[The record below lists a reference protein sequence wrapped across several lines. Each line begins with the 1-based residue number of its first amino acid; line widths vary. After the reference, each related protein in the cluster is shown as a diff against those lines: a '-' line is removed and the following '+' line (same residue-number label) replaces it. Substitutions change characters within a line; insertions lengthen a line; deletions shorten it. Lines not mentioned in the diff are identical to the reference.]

1 MALNPLIRQLIV
13 DGFCLI
19 AIWLPSLLLTL
30 IGKSFQSGFYC
41 DDDSIRYPFKEG
53 TISNIVL
60 YIVGGGLPIAA
71 MITVESERHWYR
83 SRSTSTTSAMR
94 TAYHSDHVT
103 LGRLRIPRFVVEM
116 VHVIAIFIFGAGC
129 SQLATDCGKY
139 SIGRL
144 RPHFIDMCQ
153 PKDLETLCSS
163 GRAVLHQYITNYT
176 CTGTDLHGIKDSR
189 LSFPSGHS
197 SFSAYTMLYLA
208 LYLQSRMT
216 WSGSYML
223 RPLLQTGA
231 LMLAWLTGLSRVSD
245 YKHHW
250 SDVLSG
256 FLIGSI
262 AALLTARYVSTLF
275 KQKRSYVE
283 ECLPEIHADM
293 GLVRSG
299 SPNPT
304 TNSN

>member
-1 MALNPLIRQLIV
+1 MCH
-13 DGFCLI
+13 CLV
-19 AIWLPSLLLTL
+19 WLPTL
-30 IGKSFQSGFYC
+30 ILDLAGKSFQRGFYC
-41 DDDSIRYPFKEG
+41 DDDSIRYPFHES
-53 TISNIVL
+53 TVSNIVL
-60 YIVGGGLPIAA
+60 YIIGGGLPIAT
-71 MITVESERHWYR
+71 MIIVESERHWYR
-83 SRSTSTTSAMR
+83 SRASSSASVMR
-94 TAYHSDHVT
+94 VTYRSDHVAV
-103 LGRLRIPRFVVEM
+103 GRLRIPRFFIEM

-139 SIGRL
+139 TIGRL
-144 RPHFIDMCQ
+144 RPHFIDACQ
-153 PKDLETLCSS
+153 PKDLETLCS
-163 GRAVLHQYITNYT
+163 GTMLHQYITNYT
-176 CTGTDLHGIKDSR
+176 CTTSDLHRIKDSR
-189 LSFPSGHS
+189 LSFPSGHA

-208 LYLQSRMT
+208 LYLQARMT

-231 LMLAWLTGLSRVSD
+231 LMLSWLTGLSRVSD

-262 AALLTARYVSTLF
+262 AASLTARYVSTLF
-275 KQKRSYVE
+275 KKKKVNE
-283 ECLPEIHADM
+283 ECLPETHADL
-293 GLVRSG
+293 GLVSSS

>member
-1 MALNPLIRQLIV
+1 
-13 DGFCLI
+13 
-19 AIWLPSLLLTL
+19 
-30 IGKSFQSGFYC
+30 
-41 DDDSIRYPFKEG
+41 
-53 TISNIVL
+53 
-60 YIVGGGLPIAA
+60 
-71 MITVESERHWYR
+71 
-83 SRSTSTTSAMR
+83 
-94 TAYHSDHVT
+94 
-103 LGRLRIPRFVVEM
+103 
-116 VHVIAIFIFGAGC
+116 
-129 SQLATDCGKY
+129 
-139 SIGRL
+139 
-144 RPHFIDMCQ
+144 
-153 PKDLETLCSS
+153 
-163 GRAVLHQYITNYT
+163 
-176 CTGTDLHGIKDSR
+176 
-189 LSFPSGHS
+189 
-197 SFSAYTMLYLA
+197 MLYLA